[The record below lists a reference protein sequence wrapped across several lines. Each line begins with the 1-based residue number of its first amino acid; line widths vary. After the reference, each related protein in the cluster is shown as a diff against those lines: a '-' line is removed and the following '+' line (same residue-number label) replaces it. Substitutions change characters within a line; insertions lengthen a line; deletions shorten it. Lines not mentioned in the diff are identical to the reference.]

1 MEGWALPVGFTLLV
15 ASLGQFPHLPPS
27 VWEVQM
33 RSANLNDRVCECM
46 RSFLHPPGIGLR
58 GRRGRGG
65 KGREVGGNAS
75 LNLRWVESQRSF

>member
-1 MEGWALPVGFTLLV
+1 MEGWALPVGFTLLM

-46 RSFLHPPGIGLR
+46 RSFLHPLGL
-58 GRRGRGG
+58 GSEGEEAEEGRGE
-65 KGREVGGNAS
+65 RLEVTPH
-75 LNLRWVESQRSF
+75 